1 MNLAAAGALIG
12 DGDPGACGGISA
24 RKNSL
29 GRSSPRC
36 FGDLFLLYVLK
47 TSSVQSLP
55 LVLMLS
61 SSAFGC
67 VLQESSVNYMSQG
80 SLQCE

>member
-1 MNLAAAGALIG
+1 MGILGCVVASLPGKTVREGAHR
-12 DGDPGACGGISA
+12 DG
-24 RKNSL
+24 
-29 GRSSPRC
+29 

-61 SSAFGC
+61 SFTFGC

-80 SLQCE
+80 SLLCE